1 MQQPA
6 SSSFI
11 KRVVDKR
18 GLPRRFTTIVFSF
31 YMSSIMAFLMT
42 LVITAAT
49 RGIGSGFF
57 VASMK
62 AYSLSMPVAFCCV
75 LAVRP
80 LVMRLVK
87 WTIADGEL

>member
-1 MQQPA
+1 MERTA
-6 SSSFI
+6 TSSFF
-11 KRVVDKR
+11 KRVVERR
-18 GLPRRFTTIVFSF
+18 GLPRRFTTVVFAF

-49 RGIGSGFF
+49 RGVGPGFF
-57 VASMK
+57 IASMK
-62 AYSLSMPVAFCCV
+62 AYSLSMPVAFFCV